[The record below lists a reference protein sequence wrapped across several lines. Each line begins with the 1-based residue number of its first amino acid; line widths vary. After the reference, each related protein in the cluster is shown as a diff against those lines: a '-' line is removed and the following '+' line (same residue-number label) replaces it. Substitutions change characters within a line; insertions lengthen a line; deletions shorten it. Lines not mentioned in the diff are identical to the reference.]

1 MFNLQHEIKGKFV
14 RAICILLL
22 FTDNFNDRNILKLT
36 IYFDSIGSSSSFSK
50 CASLKSF

>member
-36 IYFDSIGSSSSFSK
+36 IYLTQLEVALRFRSV
-50 CASLKSF
+50 LP